1 MKKSV
6 TYRFG
11 EDTLEYL
18 DFMVKASGKN
28 ATEFLEGLIVDKYSR
43 SFLPVAELYRSFEGR
58 LDVQCRNGYIV
69 TAMTNGRLKLECLS
83 VDTDVADS
91 VYIFKESSL
100 YNRETEWSKDV
111 IYDLISDIMDGKIS
125 VVR

>member
-43 SFLPVAELYRSFEGR
+43 SFLPVTELYRSFEGR
-58 LDVQCRNGYIV
+58 LDVQCRSGYIV